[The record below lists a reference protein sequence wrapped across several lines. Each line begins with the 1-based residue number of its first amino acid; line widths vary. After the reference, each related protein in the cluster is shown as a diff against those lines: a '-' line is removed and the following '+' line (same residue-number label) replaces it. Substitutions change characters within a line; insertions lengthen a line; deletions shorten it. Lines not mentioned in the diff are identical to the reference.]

1 MALRKF
7 ACLVAN
13 GVSLVFIRRFHTV
26 NKINADSCNR
36 LGTYSYVIEYVNGNE
51 SVRTY
56 VRSVMGDK
64 HGICM
69 IW

>member
-1 MALRKF
+1 M
-7 ACLVAN
+7 
-13 GVSLVFIRRFHTV
+13 

-56 VRSVMGDK
+56 GRSVMGGK

>member
-1 MALRKF
+1 M
-7 ACLVAN
+7 
-13 GVSLVFIRRFHTV
+13 